1 MEEGVITGFNAALPW
16 QPAPSEP
23 TPSGAVLHT
32 PNCSAAS
39 VMLSSLCCNVR
50 QGITQMARMRCC
62 VWCAGTPSS
71 QAAPMAVFVTNAGGV
86 GLIQQLP
93 KWLTGPLCNLQDT
106 LARGVR
112 SGGVDRGPVWPPRAS
127 AHQHRSTWCS
137 YTYKEPFCDKTQW
150 QERMAEATDELYNGG
165 PVKGFSAQS
174 MAVDAELLKSW
185 MLHAEES
192 GMHVRRSS
200 NGNGSGELSKVPWK
214 AIRALNYLAVFGLMY
229 VPHIRSLE
237 QELVRL

>member
-1 MEEGVITGFNAALPW
+1 MEEGVITGFSAALPW

-39 VMLSSLCCNVR
+39 MMLSSLCCNVR

-106 LARGVR
+106 LARG
-112 SGGVDRGPVWPPRAS
+112 
-127 AHQHRSTWCS
+127 
-137 YTYKEPFCDKTQW
+137 
-150 QERMAEATDELYNGG
+150 
-165 PVKGFSAQS
+165 SAQGGWTGAPCGPHEPAPTS
-174 MAVDAELLKSW
+174 TGPRGARTRTRSPSVT
-185 MLHAEES
+185 
-192 GMHVRRSS
+192 RRSFKRGWRRPLTS
-200 NGNGSGELSKVPWK
+200 CTTAGLSRGFLR
-214 AIRALNYLAVFGLMY
+214 RAWL
-229 VPHIRSLE
+229 ST
-237 QELVRL
+237 QS